1 MLDYIMQMVE
11 KFGNS
16 NDDDDWYFLIPS
28 KEADGVKRGLRE
40 YVEKQNGDWLYY
52 DIQPLM
58 NDIGWILRLSA

>member
-16 NDDDDWYFLIPS
+16 NDDDDWYFLIPAN
-28 KEADGVKRGLRE
+28 EVDGIKRGLRE

-52 DIQPLM
+52 DMQPLM
-58 NDIGWILRLSA
+58 NDIGWILRLSI